1 VTEPPLQP
9 EKPTVSQELARQQA
23 KILSGQDQIV
33 ANSIRV
39 EKGLELALVNSSAII
54 AGQDR
59 IKDKE
64 SHLDRIL
71 KNQAIILDDLQT
83 SANTIE
89 ELRRRAANQTATIVS
104 YQQIILANQEKLD
117 RILLSQAKIVSNQEQ
132 RVIPNFEKVLANQE
146 VIRAR
151 QQKLEGEH

>member
-1 VTEPPLQP
+1 MQP